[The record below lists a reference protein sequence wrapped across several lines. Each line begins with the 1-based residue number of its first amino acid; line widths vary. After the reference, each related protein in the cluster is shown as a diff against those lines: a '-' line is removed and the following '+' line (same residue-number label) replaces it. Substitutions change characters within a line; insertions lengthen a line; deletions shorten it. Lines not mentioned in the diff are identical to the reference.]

1 MHYVDKETLR
11 EDLLAKLKSLPGN
24 EIASLSYSLT
34 QQLIKFFAAFPD
46 IQGQIGA
53 SYLPLSSEVAPVYQ
67 ELLRAIPLSLAF
79 PILKD
84 TEMAFGIP
92 NGLPKGKTWLEPP
105 YSEVRP
111 NWFLVP
117 GVAFTSSG
125 ARLGRG
131 KGFYDR
137 YFEKNSGLK
146 IGLAWSEQVLNDI
159 PVEAHDSYMD
169 FIITEKFCWNVKQQ
183 KRL

>member
-1 MHYVDKETLR
+1 MHYVDKEILR
-11 EDLLAKLKSLPGN
+11 ENILSKLKSLPGN
-24 EIASLSYSLT
+24 EILSLSFSLT
-34 QQLIKFFAAFPD
+34 QQLNKFFAAFPD

-67 ELLRAIPLSLAF
+67 ELLRANPLSLAF

-84 TEMAFGIP
+84 QEMSFGIP

-105 YSEVRP
+105 YSEVTP
-111 NWFLVP
+111 SWFLVP
-117 GVAFTSSG
+117 GVAFSVSG

-137 YFEKNSGLK
+137 YFSKNDGLK
-146 IGLAWSEQVLNDI
+146 IGLAWSEQVLDEI
-159 PVEAHDSYMD
+159 PVEAHDSHMD